1 MGASVQYTVHNMNET
16 ILQNLRIVLVGTTHP
31 GNIGAAARAMK
42 TMRLS
47 QLYLVDPKIYPSAEA
62 TSRAAGADDVLANA
76 IVTKTL
82 AEALINT
89 QTVYATTARSRSIS
103 WPVFT
108 PREAVVDI
116 VPMLENQQV
125 ALVFGRENSGL
136 TNEEVGQANRIIHIP
151 TNPDYSS
158 LNLASAVQL
167 LAYEVLTESLKDV
180 EAENKSQEITEFM
193 SHEQMEQ
200 FYTHLEETMLQSEFL
215 RPDQPGK
222 LMQRMRR
229 LFGRAV
235 LQEDEY
241 NILRG
246 FMKSMNE
253 KISEKS

>member
-1 MGASVQYTVHNMNET
+1 MNES

-76 IVTKTL
+76 VVTETL
-82 AEALINT
+82 AEALVNT
-89 QTVYATTARSRSIS
+89 QTVYATTARPRSIS
-103 WPVFT
+103 WEVFT
-108 PREAVVDI
+108 PRQAAADI
-116 VPMLENQQV
+116 VPMLETQQV
-125 ALVFGRENSGL
+125 AIVFGRENSGL
-136 TNEEVGQANRIIHIP
+136 TNEEVGQANRIVHIP

-167 LAYEVLTESLKDV
+167 LAYEVLTELLGEED
-180 EAENKSQEITEFM
+180 KSSQPQKTVEFM

-200 FYTHLEETMLQSEFL
+200 FYAHLEETMLQSGFL
-215 RPDQPGK
+215 RPEQPGK

-246 FMKSMNE
+246 FMKSINE
-253 KISEKS
+253 KL